1 LLNAVFAIK
10 IDWHSWFFLLKKN
23 YLSMHFNAKHPNIRF
38 LCVRWV
44 TKLNFFFF
52 FQITLFIQGD
62 SGNVDTRVGLV
73 YRHFVDNEA
82 QACQRGCLSSNEGPS

>member
-1 LLNAVFAIK
+1 MGNEIEL
-10 IDWHSWFFLLKKN
+10 
-23 YLSMHFNAKHPNIRF
+23 
-38 LCVRWV
+38 
-44 TKLNFFFF
+44 FFF